1 MKVYIVNGNVEQ
13 ISCFKFLLKFYKQF
27 TEIKIVKYIL
37 KDLLFFSQGIPSRIT
52 KIELFTNKIT
62 INHVIKMFNGQ
73 RNSSIVE

>member
-37 KDLLFFSQGIPSRIT
+37 KDQFFLVKEFLPELL
-52 KIELFTNKIT
+52 K
-62 INHVIKMFNGQ
+62 
-73 RNSSIVE
+73 